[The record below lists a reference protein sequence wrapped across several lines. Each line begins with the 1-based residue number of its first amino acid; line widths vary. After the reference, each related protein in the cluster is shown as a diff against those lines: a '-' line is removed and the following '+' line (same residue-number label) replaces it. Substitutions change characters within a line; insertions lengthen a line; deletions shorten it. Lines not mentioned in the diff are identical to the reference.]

1 MPAMNTVITSGYIT
15 SYATAAPLLFLLA
28 QVFGLVLEE
37 SFQFSILDIAVEL
50 QKDELKNIVQSVNY
64 MTDKVKKELLENL
77 PSSEEGRKRLD
88 DYAALKEDLR
98 KILEDLR

>member
-1 MPAMNTVITSGYIT
+1 MVKSLRTDKINGVVDIEIHKYE
-15 SYATAAPLLFLLA
+15 
-28 QVFGLVLEE
+28 LE
-37 SFQFSILDIAVEL
+37 
-50 QKDELKNIVQSVNY
+50 NIVQSVNY

-98 KILEDLR
+98 KILEDLH

>member
-1 MPAMNTVITSGYIT
+1 MN
-15 SYATAAPLLFLLA
+15 
-28 QVFGLVLEE
+28 
-37 SFQFSILDIAVEL
+37 
-50 QKDELKNIVQSVNY
+50 KNIVQSVNY

-98 KILEDLR
+98 KILEDLY

>member
-1 MPAMNTVITSGYIT
+1 MVKSLRTDKINGV
-15 SYATAAPLLFLLA
+15 
-28 QVFGLVLEE
+28 V
-37 SFQFSILDIAVEL
+37 DIEIH
-50 QKDELKNIVQSVNY
+50 KDELENIVQSVNY

-98 KILEDLR
+98 KILEDLHWEHEIMTAVIYAHSQRSCR

>member
-1 MPAMNTVITSGYIT
+1 
-15 SYATAAPLLFLLA
+15 
-28 QVFGLVLEE
+28 LVLEE

>member
-1 MPAMNTVITSGYIT
+1 MVKNLKTDRINGVA
-15 SYATAAPLLFLLA
+15 
-28 QVFGLVLEE
+28 
-37 SFQFSILDIAVEL
+37 DVEL

-88 DYAALKEDLR
+88 DYAALKEDLG
-98 KILEDLR
+98 KILEDLH

>member
-1 MPAMNTVITSGYIT
+1 MVKNLKTDRINGVA
-15 SYATAAPLLFLLA
+15 
-28 QVFGLVLEE
+28 
-37 SFQFSILDIAVEL
+37 DVEL

-98 KILEDLR
+98 KILEDLH

>member
-1 MPAMNTVITSGYIT
+1 MVKNLKTDRINGVA
-15 SYATAAPLLFLLA
+15 
-28 QVFGLVLEE
+28 
-37 SFQFSILDIAVEL
+37 DVEL

-88 DYAALKEDLR
+88 DYAALKEYLR
-98 KILEDLR
+98 KILEDLH